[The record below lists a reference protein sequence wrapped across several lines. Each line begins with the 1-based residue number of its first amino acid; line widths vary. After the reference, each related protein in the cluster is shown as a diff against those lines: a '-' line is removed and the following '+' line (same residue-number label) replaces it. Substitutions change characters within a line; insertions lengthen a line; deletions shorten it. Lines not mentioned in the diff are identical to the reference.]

1 MAKLS
6 DDGPEYDETELA
18 MMALVKKIKRNLTPD
33 AQEEVIEELQ
43 EVVMRHCRQAK
54 ASRTTQPTAAA
65 GSAQQLSPAPT
76 TTIPQLPALQTTTIA
91 QMAPPQPTT
100 IPALAIPQSSTIPD
114 YNPLGTINEDD
125 DNILR
130 RLQFHEM

>member
-33 AQEEVIEELQ
+33 GQEEVIEELQ

-54 ASRTTQPTAAA
+54 TSRARQPTAAA
-65 GSAQQLSPAPT
+65 GSAQQLPPAPSI
-76 TTIPQLPALQTTTIA
+76 TIPQLPALQTTTIA
-91 QMAPPQPTT
+91 QMAPLQPTT
-100 IPALAIPQSSTIPD
+100 LPQLAVPQTSTVPD
-114 YNPLGTINEDD
+114 YNPLGTINEED
-125 DNILR
+125 DNIFR
-130 RLQFHEM
+130 RLEFKEL